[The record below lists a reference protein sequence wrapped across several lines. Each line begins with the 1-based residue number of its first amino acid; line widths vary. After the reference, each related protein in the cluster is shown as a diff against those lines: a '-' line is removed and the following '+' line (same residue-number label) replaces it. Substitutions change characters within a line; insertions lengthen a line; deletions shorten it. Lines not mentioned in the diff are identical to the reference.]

1 MSDVADAQM
10 EAPLEGLLDGAK
22 PETEEAVAAADTE
35 ASEISHIDPASTGE
49 KPDWL
54 PDQFYSDESGAD
66 FEALAKSQAELFKKM
81 RSGKHIVPE
90 DGYDAKFL
98 GDQVAADDPML
109 GKFNEMAKDRGMS
122 QDDYEAV
129 LGMYLENRGELMG
142 EGEVEEPFD
151 QQAELAKLGQNGA
164 EIVTGTVKWMQGLA
178 EKGQISADDFEE
190 MKIMGGTAAGIRVF
204 NKLRSMYGEQV
215 VPVRIDANSGEIP
228 TQDDVNSAIAD
239 PRYQTDEA
247 YRNKV
252 YKMVE
257 RMNPTG
263 GSSSSPF

>member
-10 EAPLEGLLDGAK
+10 EAPSEGLLDGAK
-22 PETEEAVAAADTE
+22 PETEETQQASE
-35 ASEISHIDPASTGE
+35 NESSEISHIDPASTGE

-54 PDQFYSDESGAD
+54 PDQFFNNESGAD

-81 RSGKHIVPE
+81 RSGKHIVPK
-90 DGYDAKFL
+90 DGYDAKFM
-98 GDQVAADDPML
+98 GDQVAADDPLL
-109 GKFNEMAKDRGMS
+109 GKFNELAKDRGMS

-129 LGMYLENRGELMG
+129 VGMFLENRGELTG
-142 EGEVEEPFD
+142 EAEEPFD
-151 QQAELAKLGQNGA
+151 QQAELAKLGQNGE
-164 EIVTGTVKWMQGLA
+164 EIVNGTVKWMQGLA

-215 VPVRIDANSGEIP
+215 VPVRIDANSGELP
-228 TQDDVNSAIAD
+228 TQADVNSAIAD

-247 YRNKV
+247 YRAKV
-252 YKMVE
+252 YKMIE
-257 RMNPTG
+257 RMNPGG
-263 GSSSSPF
+263 GSSSSHF